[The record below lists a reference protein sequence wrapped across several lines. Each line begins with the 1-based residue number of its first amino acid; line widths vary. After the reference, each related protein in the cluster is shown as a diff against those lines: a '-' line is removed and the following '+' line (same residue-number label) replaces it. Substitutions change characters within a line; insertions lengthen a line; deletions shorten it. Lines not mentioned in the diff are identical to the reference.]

1 MKKIPKKSHTIFD
14 YNSSRQ
20 ITCSTNMREKWIN
33 IDSQM
38 AAPAASDDKR
48 AKQEAP
54 DGHSRFSPCF

>member
-1 MKKIPKKSHTIFD
+1 MP
-14 YNSSRQ
+14 
-20 ITCSTNMREKWIN
+20 EKWID

-38 AAPAASDDKR
+38 AAPPASDDKR